1 LEQYCYKIYVKTT
14 IIWECENRIHPKN
27 NTLLLEIVDLQGLL
41 TGPPTDLPKRLL
53 LPGERRLPPQTYAT
67 AKTAMKGRRNLR
79 HANFILAFA
88 NV

>member
-41 TGPPTDLPKRLL
+41 TGPPTDLPKRLVGRL
-53 LPGERRLPPQTYAT
+53 LVMNAVRKRGGSLTVRI
-67 AKTAMKGRRNLR
+67 KKS
-79 HANFILAFA
+79 
-88 NV
+88 